1 MSETFLKISKHHRI
15 IDLLNLFDLEG
26 KKNKYPDLSIYFLKK
41 KIVGILTL
49 GDLRRIRKKTSN
61 LYKPAIKYLNKNP
74 IFLEDTKEKKI

>member
-41 KIVGILTL
+41 KNSWNINI
-49 GDLRRIRKKTSN
+49 RRFKKNKKKNFKSLQTSN
-61 LYKPAIKYLNKNP
+61 
-74 IFLEDTKEKKI
+74 